1 MKEILEEYGE
11 IVIAAVAVG
20 VLIGYLPR
28 LTVIYEFAGQLFLN
42 SIGG

>member
-1 MKEILEEYGE
+1 MKEILEEYGG

-28 LTVIYEFAGQLFLN
+28 LTFIYEMAGELFLN